1 VLGWGGWGWGGASNA
16 GTVME
21 MASNARVPHF
31 APCHQIGRPLPPPP
45 SKGAG
50 DDAGNVGVMMEMI
63 SNLVAAD
70 APLKAPVLF
79 LFSGAEEPLCQ
90 VSGRAEGAAMAA
102 CGGAAASCA
111 LPVAARGAP
120 AAGPTPLTSI
130 PRVPRPLPPP
140 PHPSLPPT
148 HPHTAPPSTLRARAP
163 SCTTASGRA
172 ASAPS
177 STWSPSARAACP
189 SSSSTRALG
198 RCTRT
203 RPARRTRG
211 ARSWRRWGA
220 GGRRGG
226 GRGGASP
233 RGLRRAAPL
242 LAPCT
247 PAGGEHW
254 IISAHISYTLL
265 STPWP
270 GSSP

>member
-130 PRVPRPLPPP
+130 PRVPRPRPPP
-140 PHPSLPPT
+140 PPPPRRPPPPPPTPPPPPPT
-148 HPHTAPPSTLRARAP
+148 HRPALDPQS
-163 SCTTASGRA
+163 
-172 ASAPS
+172 ASAFMHHSKWARRVGAFINLESLGPGGVPIVFQHS
-177 STWSPSARAACP
+177 SAWAVHAYAAGAAHP
-189 SSSSTRALG
+189 RGAIVAQVG
-198 RCTRT
+198 RR
-203 RPARRTRG
+203 RPARRRP
-211 ARSWRRWGA
+211 RR
-220 GGRRGG
+220 RF
-226 GRGGASP
+226 P
-233 RGLRRAAPL
+233 
-242 LAPCT
+242 
-247 PAGGEHW
+247 
-254 IISAHISYTLL
+254 
-265 STPWP
+265 
-270 GSSP
+270 